1 MPHSEI
7 CGSRDICSL
16 PQLIAACHVFHRLLV
31 PRHPPCA
38 LTCLTICSR
47 PSTVSSRRLSS
58 IALLP
63 RLLFFHELVFCIVWD
78 GSLPIPDVCSSDYS
92 MCSFQG
98 TFLIINSCS
107 KQSNS
112 LWLAH
117 HRYSINILW
126 HPVVS
131 LCENNSSTGILQFCS
146 GCFHNYQRGD
156 NEIRTRDPLLAR
168 QVLSQ
173 LSYTPKNLAATC
185 SPIPSPV

>member
-1 MPHSEI
+1 MAEVFSAGLPHSEI

-78 GSLPIPDVCSSDYS
+78 GSSPIPDVCSSDYS

-98 TFLIINSCS
+98 TFLNTYSGGHLLSHTVSSIVPSAARVLTIVFGMGTGVSPARIATRNPSFPWTLDNQTTLTS
-107 KQSNS
+107 S
-112 LWLAH
+112 LE
-117 HRYSINILW
+117 R
-126 HPVVS
+126 
-131 LCENNSSTGILQFCS
+131 
-146 GCFHNYQRGD
+146 R
-156 NEIRTRDPLLAR
+156 
-168 QVLSQ
+168 
-173 LSYTPKNLAATC
+173 
-185 SPIPSPV
+185 

>member
-112 LWLAH
+112 LWLAR

-131 LCENNSSTGILQFCS
+131 LCENNLILQQAYSNSAAAAFIII
-146 GCFHNYQRGD
+146 NV
-156 NEIRTRDPLLAR
+156 EITRFEL
-168 QVLSQ
+168 V
-173 LSYTPKNLAATC
+173 TPCLQGRC
-185 SPIPSPV
+185 SPN